1 MPSEVFLEPF
11 VDAARAADFL
21 SITPRR
27 LLDMART
34 GELPAHPLGSGG
46 RKTWRFL
53 LSELHDY
60 FRTGPTKKVFTERPT
75 HSMVRPQAGPV
86 AIGTKG

>member
-1 MPSEVFLEPF
+1 MTSEVFPEPF

-27 LLDMART
+27 LLDMARS
-34 GELPAHPLGSGG
+34 GELPAHPLGSGK

-53 LSELHDY
+53 LSELHDHI
-60 FRTGPTKKVFTERPT
+60 RTGITKKVFTERAT
-75 HSMVRPQAGPV
+75 HSMVRPQAGPG
-86 AIGTKG
+86 AIGTEG